1 MDRAGAP
8 LPLEMGEEE
17 GRCALTGEFSREGR
31 HLKGLVQT
39 SSFSETGGKAICF
52 EEVRVRWTG

>member
-31 HLKGLVQT
+31 HLKGLVLT
-39 SSFSETGGKAICF
+39 KG
-52 EEVRVRWTG
+52 